1 MANEEGFSAPQ
12 ACKLVGISY
21 RQIDYWAR
29 TGLLRPSLVDG
40 RGSGRRRR
48 YSYRDLVQLK
58 VIRRLLD
65 AGIGLVKIRRVVAF
79 LATQLGEDLASASLV
94 VNGAESLLVHHEGEL
109 VDALRHGQGVFS
121 VVALGAL
128 SAELDGAISDLG
140 LPAPLPAASTAIGDR
155 VSA

>member
-1 MANEEGFSAPQ
+1 MA
-12 ACKLVGISY
+12 
-21 RQIDYWAR
+21 
-29 TGLLRPSLVDG
+29 
-40 RGSGRRRR
+40 
-48 YSYRDLVQLK
+48 LK

-79 LATQLGEDLASASLV
+79 LGDQLGEDLASASLV
-94 VNGAESLLVHHEGEL
+94 VNSSESLLVHHEGEQ

-128 SAELDGAISDLG
+128 SAELDGAITDLG
-140 LPAPLPAASTAIGDR
+140 LPAPTADAPVIDR

>member
-1 MANEEGFSAPQ
+1 MANKEGFSAPQ
-12 ACKLVGISY
+12 ACRLVGISY

-29 TGLLRPSLVDG
+29 TGLLRPSLAEAE
-40 RGSGRRRR
+40 GSGRRRR

-79 LATQLGEDLASASLV
+79 LDTQLGENLASASLV
-94 VNGAESLLVHHEGEL
+94 VNGTESLLVHHEGEL

-128 SAELDGAISDLG
+128 SAELDGAITNLRS
-140 LPAPLPAASTAIGDR
+140 PAEAAGAVDDRITA
-155 VSA
+155 

>member
-1 MANEEGFSAPQ
+1 MANEEGFSAPL

-29 TGLLRPSLVDG
+29 TGLLRPSLAEAQ
-40 RGSGRRRR
+40 GSGRRRR

-79 LATQLGEDLASASLV
+79 LGAQLGEDLASASLV
-94 VNGAESLLVHHEGEL
+94 LNGGESLLVHHEGEL

-128 SAELDGAISDLG
+128 SAELDGAITNLRS
-140 LPAPLPAASTAIGDR
+140 PAAAAAAVGDR
-155 VSA
+155 VTA

>member
-12 ACKLVGISY
+12 ACRLVGISY

-29 TGLLRPSLVDG
+29 TGLLRPSLAEAK
-40 RGSGRRRR
+40 GSGRRRR

-65 AGIGLVKIRRVVAF
+65 AGVGLVKIRRVVAF
-79 LATQLGEDLASASLV
+79 LDGQLGEDLASASLV
-94 VNGAESLLVHHEGEL
+94 LNGGESLLVHHEGEL
-109 VDALRHGQGVFS
+109 VDALRHGQGVLS

-128 SAELDGAISDLG
+128 SAELDGAITNLRR
-140 LPAPLPAASTAIGDR
+140 PAAATGAVGDR
-155 VSA
+155 VTA

>member
-12 ACKLVGISY
+12 ACRLVGISY

-29 TGLLRPSLVDG
+29 TGLLRPSLAEAQ
-40 RGSGRRRR
+40 GSGRRRR

-65 AGIGLVKIRRVVAF
+65 AGIGLVKIRRVLAF
-79 LATQLGEDLASASLV
+79 LGTHMGEDLASTSLV
-94 VNGAESLLVHHEGEL
+94 VNGSESLLVHHEGEL
-109 VDALRHGQGVFS
+109 VDALRGGQVVFS

-128 SAELDGAISDLG
+128 SAELDGAITDLRS
-140 LPAPLPAASTAIGDR
+140 PAATASAVGDR
-155 VSA
+155 VTA